1 MVSIIKK
8 GLYRILHKIEGLA
21 IKRITRVKPELITG
35 PGTIKE
41 LYKLLISEGIKKPL
55 VVTDKGLTDIQI
67 HAPMFKT
74 FKENDINYVV
84 FDDVMPNPTIGM
96 VETVRDVFLENKCDC
111 MIGFGGGSP
120 IDCAK
125 IALGLVGN
133 PGKAVRDLGLMFKVE
148 EEVPPFYAVP
158 TTAGTGTE
166 TNFGGVITDPESHE
180 KFALGS
186 NAVMPKYAILDPE
199 LTLGLP
205 PFITGTTGMDALT
218 HAVEAYLNITC
229 DKKAAE
235 NVHKAVKIIFKNLLS
250 LYQNGN
256 QLEEREQMLLGA
268 HYAGLAMV
276 RAMLGYVHAIAHKL
290 GGLYN
295 LPHGLAN
302 AIVLPKILDY
312 YGEKVYK
319 KLAKLAIMAGIG
331 NESESNKVLAEKFI
345 QAIRD
350 MNKKMGIPSI
360 VKEIKMEDIDEI
372 AQTALKE
379 ANPLYP
385 VPKIMGLA
393 EMKEIIMK
401 LMPS

>member
-1 MVSIIKK
+1 MVSIIKR

-21 IKRITRVKPELITG
+21 IKRITKVKPELISG
-35 PGTIKE
+35 PGSIKE
-41 LYKLLISEGIKKPL
+41 LYKVLISDGIKKPL
-55 VVTDKGLTDIQI
+55 VVTDKGLTDIKI
-67 HAPMFKT
+67 HDPMFKT
-74 FKENDINYVV
+74 FKENDIGYEI
-84 FDDVMPNPTIGM
+84 FDSVMPNPTIGM
-96 VETVRDVFLENKCDC
+96 VEAVRDVFIEKKCDC

-133 PGKAVRDLGLMFKVE
+133 PGKSVRDLGMMFKVK

-166 TNFGGVITDPESHE
+166 TNFGGVITDPESHK
-180 KFALGS
+180 KFVVGS

-205 PFITGTTGMDALT
+205 PFITATTGMDALT
-218 HAVEAYLNITC
+218 HAVEAYVNIIS
-229 DKKAAE
+229 DKKTVD
-235 NVHKAVKIIFKNLLS
+235 NVHKAVKIIFNNLLS
-250 LYQNGN
+250 LHENGN
-256 QLEEREQMLLGA
+256 QLEAREQMLLAA

-302 AIVLPKILDY
+302 AIVLPNILDY
-312 YGEKVYK
+312 YGEKVHK
-319 KLAKLAIMAGIG
+319 KLAKLAILVGIG
-331 NESESNKVLAEKFI
+331 NESESNEKLAEKFM

-350 MNKKMGIPSI
+350 MNKKMGIPSTI
-360 VKEIKMEDIDEI
+360 KEIKMEDIDEI
-372 AQTALKE
+372 AQAALDE

-385 VPKIMGLA
+385 VPKIMDLA
-393 EMKEIIMK
+393 EMKEIINK
-401 LMPS
+401 LKSN